1 MGYPIFDGNNYNN
14 TVSICFIFTDP
25 ALAVNEADL
34 IKVVIKNK
42 GDDIVLTPD
51 SFNGMP
57 SYDFQS
63 SSSVYAMVSNKAP
76 VPTNNHLIYR
86 SCGVVLL
93 LTIVHQIPYR
103 SELDNRR
110 YHYAVIK

>member
-63 SSSVYAMVSNKAP
+63 SSSVYAMVSNKAS

-93 LTIVHQIPYR
+93 LTVVHQIPYR
-103 SELDNRR
+103 SELDNPRC
-110 YHYAVIK
+110 HYAVIK